1 MKGEPLTKF
10 TSYCYYTAM
19 PQYALLL
26 AEEKMRFE
34 EFHPDDYLEVGWKD
48 WAEEMFREWIDD
60 GPEELDEETSFPIHH
75 SPEFKKYYH
84 AFDKVRISLPSSLE
98 NFSRAHS
105 HLTLSSVLAAPGRP
119 SGSVRAHPRTV
130 RCTR

>member
-1 MKGEPLTKF
+1 
-10 TSYCYYTAM
+10 M

-48 WAEEMFREWIDD
+48 WAEEKFREWIDEETRVSIAEFD
-60 GPEELDEETSFPIHH
+60 RPEGLDEETSFPIHH
-75 SPEFKKYYH
+75 SPEFKNYYH

-98 NFSRAHS
+98 NFSSAHS